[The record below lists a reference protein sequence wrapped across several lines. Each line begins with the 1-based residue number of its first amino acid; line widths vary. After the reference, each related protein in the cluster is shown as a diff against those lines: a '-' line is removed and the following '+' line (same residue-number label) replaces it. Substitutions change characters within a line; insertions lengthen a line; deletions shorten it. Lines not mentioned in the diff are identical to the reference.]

1 MNSLRVVPVRLQGI
15 HKAFNGKP
23 AVTDLSFD
31 VPAASVCGFLG
42 PNGAGKT
49 TTLRMILGMFMPD
62 RGCLEVFGD
71 ADPTRHRAR
80 LSYLPEEKGLYKRMG
95 VLEFLEFLGRLRGL
109 SRTDARIRGQYWLQ
123 RFELGAVAHHRCET
137 LSKGMGLKLQIAGAL
152 LHEPELIILDEP
164 FSGLDPVNTSA
175 VRDVVL
181 ELKRDG
187 RTVILCTHV
196 MEQAEQICDRV
207 LLLAHGRQVLS
218 GTLADVRVTGVRTL
232 RVDYVG
238 DGSVF
243 AGLPGVAGVAD
254 AGARAELTLMDAADP
269 DAILAALVGRIRIH
283 RFEVTQRSLHEVF
296 VQAVHSAE
304 IARDETAATA

>member
-1 MNSLRVVPVRLQGI
+1 MDSSRAVPVRLRGI
-15 HKAFNGKP
+15 HKAFDGMP

-49 TTLRMILGMFMPD
+49 TTLRMILGMFTPD
-62 RGCLEVFGD
+62 RGRLEVFGD
-71 ADPTRHRAR
+71 TDPTRHRAR

-95 VLEFLEFLGRLRGL
+95 VLEFLEFLGSLRGL
-109 SRTDARIRGQYWLQ
+109 SRSDARERGRHWLE
-123 RFELGAVAHHRCET
+123 RFDLGAVAGARCET
-137 LSKGMGLKLQIAGAL
+137 LSKGMGQKLQIAGAL
-152 LHEPELIILDEP
+152 LHDPELVILDEP

-218 GTLADVRVTGVRTL
+218 GSLADVRAAGVRTL
-232 RVDYVG
+232 RVDYAG

-243 AGLPGVAGVAD
+243 RDLPGVMDVAD
-254 AGARAELTLMDAADP
+254 AGARAELTLTNEADP
-269 DAILAALVGRIRIH
+269 DAVLAALIGQVRIQ
-283 RFEVTQRSLHEVF
+283 RFEVAQRSLHEVF
-296 VQAVHSAE
+296 VHAVGTSNE
-304 IARDETAATA
+304 ARGEEATAS